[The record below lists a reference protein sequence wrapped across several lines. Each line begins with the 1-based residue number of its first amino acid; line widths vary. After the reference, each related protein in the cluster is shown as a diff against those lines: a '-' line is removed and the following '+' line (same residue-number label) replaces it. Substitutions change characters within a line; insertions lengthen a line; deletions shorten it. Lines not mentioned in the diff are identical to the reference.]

1 MRVKNGSGLPLPLLL
16 EETMEKKKVKKRQHM
31 KAPKAAD
38 ASRKL
43 PRHMKTGYH
52 KVDEQTVPADERYES
67 ESDFAAQKS
76 EQYTYEVAS
85 VTYSGTKKAVK
96 KIKEKVEGKI
106 RDKVEDLENRREQKE
121 AERLEQNQ
129 PRMESRKPDQQQTTE
144 THQPSSNPSVQSEP
158 HYDTSGHEIMPKE
171 KADVLKRHNQPEL
184 KQSDDL
190 SFRSSR
196 PAPQEISPQQKAE
209 MLQKRQL
216 AEQRSEPTSP
226 SAANVPKEITSQ
238 QKAEFLQ
245 QRQENHQATAQHG
258 DGSPDAH
265 GTAPKEISAQQ
276 KAEILQKQRT
286 EPKETAQE
294 HLPDSSTP
302 TESSPAEKPQYEYNT
317 QKGGDHHALQQTE
330 QQSHS
335 VENNQQLFRSDQ
347 RPAQKTN
354 AAGQKSVSSVKQGT
368 KGTVKTTEKT
378 VKTTEKS
385 VKTAERSVKTAEKSV
400 KTAEKVGEKAAKVA
414 KEVAVKAAKAA
425 QKAAE
430 MTAKAIQAAAKAI
443 IVAVKALVAA
453 IAAGGWVAVVIIL
466 VIALVAAIICICFG
480 LFWSNDA
487 SPDGPTMTE
496 IITRIDQSYKDAI
509 DKRIKKFEKEIDHDE
524 FEVVYRGDNNDGDSA
539 TVNNWIDV
547 LAVYS
552 VLSTTGDDPIIILVP
567 DDECEQRLR
576 DVFSVMNTVGFTYEL
591 HEVVPENAPT
601 PTPDEEGNTP
611 EPETVTQLIVNV
623 HQRSMTYR
631 EAAEY
636 YHFDESQMQLL
647 EEMMSPAYTKYYA
660 ALIGVDLLGGADYTE
675 IISLLPSNSKGA
687 DVVRAA
693 LTKLGCPYVWG
704 AKGSTKFDCSGL
716 AYWAIHEVDPE
727 LGDHMYTNA
736 AGQAKYCHDRGLLVA
751 WSELEPG
758 DLVFWVNKK
767 CEGCHRWKEIHHV
780 GIYVGGGKVV
790 EASSSKGCVVVRDLW
805 QTKNYPIIIFGRP
818 YQ

>member
-1 MRVKNGSGLPLPLLL
+1 
-16 EETMEKKKVKKRQHM
+16 MEKKKVKERQHM

-43 PRHMKTGYH
+43 PRHMKTGYR
-52 KVDEQTVPADERYES
+52 KVDEQTVPADERYQS
-67 ESDFAAQKS
+67 ESDYATQKS
-76 EQYTYEVAS
+76 EQYIVEAAS
-85 VTYSGTKKAVK
+85 VAYSGTKKAVK
-96 KIKEKVEGKI
+96 KVKEKVEDKI
-106 RDKVEDLENRREQKE
+106 SDKVEDLENKREQKE
-121 AERLEQNQ
+121 TERLEQNQ
-129 PRMESRKPDQQQTTE
+129 PRTEPHGREQSRTEPQRHDQLQMAE
-144 THQPSSNPSVQSEP
+144 LHQPTNNPSVQSEP
-158 HYDTSGHEIMPKE
+158 RYNTAGHEILPKE
-171 KADVLKRHNQPEL
+171 KSDVLQRHNQPEP
-184 KQSDDL
+184 KQPDEL
-190 SFRSSR
+190 SFRSSQ
-196 PAPQEISPQQKAE
+196 PAPQEI
-209 MLQKRQL
+209 
-216 AEQRSEPTSP
+216 
-226 SAANVPKEITSQ
+226 
-238 QKAEFLQ
+238 
-245 QRQENHQATAQHG
+245 
-258 DGSPDAH
+258 
-265 GTAPKEISAQQ
+265 APQQ

-286 EPKETAQE
+286 EPKETVQE
-294 HLPDSSTP
+294 HQPDSSTP
-302 TESSPAEKPQYEYNT
+302 TESIPAEKPQYDYTT
-317 QKGGDHHALQQTE
+317 QKGGDHHALQQAE

-335 VENNQQLFRSDQ
+335 VENNQRLFRSDQ
-347 RPAQKTN
+347 RPVQKTN
-354 AAGQKSVSSVKQGT
+354 AAGQRSVSSVKQGA

-378 VKTTEKS
+378 VKTAEKS

-400 KTAEKVGEKAAKVA
+400 KTAEKVGEKAAKAAEKAAKVA

-425 QKAAE
+425 ERAAE
-430 MTAKAIQAAAKAI
+430 MTAKAIQAAVKAI
-443 IVAVKALVAA
+443 IAAIKALIAA

-466 VIALVAAIICICFG
+466 VIALVAAIICVCFG
-480 LFWSNDA
+480 LFWSNDT
-487 SPDGPTMTE
+487 STEGPTMTE

-552 VLSTTGDDPIIILVP
+552 VLSTTGENPIIILVP
-567 DDECEQRLR
+567 DAECEQRLR

-601 PTPDEEGNTP
+601 PTPDENGNTP

-623 HQRSMTYR
+623 NQRSMTYR

-636 YHFDESQMQLL
+636 YRFDESQMQLL

-675 IISLLPSNSKGA
+675 IISHLPSNSKGA

-780 GIYVGGGKVV
+780 GIYVGDGKVV

-805 QTKNYPIIIFGRP
+805 QTKNYPIIMFGRP

>member
-1 MRVKNGSGLPLPLLL
+1 
-16 EETMEKKKVKKRQHM
+16 MEKKKVKERQHM
-31 KAPKAAD
+31 KAQKAAD

-43 PRHMKTGYH
+43 PRHMKTGYR

-67 ESDFAAQKS
+67 ESDYAAQKS

-85 VTYSGTKKAVK
+85 VAYSGTKKAVK
-96 KIKEKVEGKI
+96 KVKEKVEDKI

-121 AERLEQNQ
+121 AERLEHNQ
-129 PRMESRKPDQQQTTE
+129 PRTE
-144 THQPSSNPSVQSEP
+144 TRTPEQQITEAPQPSSNPSVQSEP
-158 HYDTSGHEIMPKE
+158 RFDTSGHEILPKE
-171 KADVLKRHNQPEL
+171 KADVLQQRFDQPEP
-184 KQSDDL
+184 KQADEL

-196 PAPQEISPQQKAE
+196 PAPQELTP
-209 MLQKRQL
+209 
-216 AEQRSEPTSP
+216 
-226 SAANVPKEITSQ
+226 
-238 QKAEFLQ
+238 
-245 QRQENHQATAQHG
+245 
-258 DGSPDAH
+258 
-265 GTAPKEISAQQ
+265 QQ

-286 EPKETAQE
+286 EPKETAYE
-294 HLPDSSTP
+294 HQADDSAL
-302 TESSPAEKPQYEYNT
+302 TESSPAAKPQYEYTT
-317 QKGGDHHALQQTE
+317 QKGGDHHALQKTE

-335 VENNQQLFRSDQ
+335 VQNNQRLFRSDQ
-347 RPAQKTN
+347 RPVQKTN
-354 AAGQKSVSSVKQGT
+354 AAGQRSVSSVKQGA

-378 VKTTEKS
+378 VKTTEKT

-400 KTAEKVGEKAAKVA
+400 KTAEKVGEKTAKAAEKAAKVA

-430 MTAKAIQAAAKAI
+430 MTAKAIQAAVKAI
-443 IVAVKALVAA
+443 IAAIKALVAA

-466 VIALVAAIICICFG
+466 VIALVAAIICVCFG
-480 LFWSNDA
+480 LFWSNDT
-487 SPDGPTMTE
+487 SPEGPTMTE

-509 DKRIKKFEKEIDHDE
+509 DKRINEFEKEIDHDE

-552 VLSTTGDDPIIILVP
+552 VLSTTGENPIIILVP
-567 DDECEQRLR
+567 DAECEQRLR

-601 PTPDEEGNTP
+601 PTPDEDGNTP

-675 IISLLPSNSKGA
+675 IISHLPSNSKGA

-736 AGQAKYCHDRGLLVA
+736 AGQAKYCYDRGLLVA

-780 GIYVGGGKVV
+780 GIYVGDGKVV

-805 QTKNYPIIIFGRP
+805 QTKNYPIIMFGRP

>member
-1 MRVKNGSGLPLPLLL
+1 
-16 EETMEKKKVKKRQHM
+16 MEKKKVKERQHM

-43 PRHMKTGYH
+43 PRHMKTGYR
-52 KVDEQTVPADERYES
+52 KVDEQTIPADERYQS
-67 ESDFAAQKS
+67 ESDYATQKS
-76 EQYTYEVAS
+76 EQYTVEAAS
-85 VTYSGTKKAVK
+85 VAYSGTKKAVK
-96 KIKEKVEGKI
+96 KVKEKVEDKI
-106 RDKVEDLENRREQKE
+106 RDRVEDLENRHEQKD
-121 AERLEQNQ
+121 AKRLEQNQ
-129 PRMESRKPDQQQTTE
+129 PHTESRTKEDPQKAE

-158 HYDTSGHEIMPKE
+158 RFDTSDHEIMPKE
-171 KADVLKRHNQPEL
+171 KSDVLQHHNQPEP
-184 KQSDDL
+184 KQSDEL
-190 SFRSSR
+190 SFRSSQA
-196 PAPQEISPQQKAE
+196 APQE
-209 MLQKRQL
+209 L
-216 AEQRSEPTSP
+216 
-226 SAANVPKEITSQ
+226 TSQ
-238 QKAEFLQ
+238 K
-245 QRQENHQATAQHG
+245 
-258 DGSPDAH
+258 
-265 GTAPKEISAQQ
+265 

-286 EPKETAQE
+286 ESKETAHERQ
-294 HLPDSSTP
+294 PDGSAP
-302 TESSPAEKPQYEYNT
+302 TNYDTAKKPQYEYTT

-335 VENNQQLFRSDQ
+335 VQNNQRLFRSDQ
-347 RPAQKTN
+347 RPVQKTN
-354 AAGQKSVSSVKQGT
+354 ATGQRSVSSVKQGA

-378 VKTTEKS
+378 VKTTEKT

-400 KTAEKVGEKAAKVA
+400 KTAEKVGEKAAKAAEKAAKVA

-430 MTAKAIQAAAKAI
+430 MTAKAIQAAVKAI
-443 IVAVKALVAA
+443 IAAIKALVAA

-466 VIALVAAIICICFG
+466 VIALVAAIICVCFG

-487 SPDGPTMTE
+487 SSEGPTMTE
-496 IITRIDQSYKDAI
+496 IITKIDKSYKDAI

-552 VLSTTGDDPIIILVP
+552 VLSTTGENPIIILVP

-591 HEVVPENAPT
+591 HEVVPENVPT
-601 PTPDEEGNTP
+601 PTPDEDGNMP

-636 YHFDESQMQLL
+636 YRFDESQMQLL

-675 IISLLPSNSKGA
+675 IISHLPSNSKGA

-780 GIYVGGGKVV
+780 GIYVGDGKVV

-805 QTKNYPIIIFGRP
+805 QTKNYPIIMFGRP

>member
-1 MRVKNGSGLPLPLLL
+1 
-16 EETMEKKKVKKRQHM
+16 MEKKKVKERQHL
-31 KAPKAAD
+31 KAPNAAD
-38 ASRKL
+38 ATR
-43 PRHMKTGYH
+43 
-52 KVDEQTVPADERYES
+52 KVDEQTIPADEHYES
-67 ESDFAAQKS
+67 ESDYATQKS

-85 VTYSGTKKAVK
+85 VASSGTKKAVK
-96 KIKEKVEGKI
+96 KVKEKVEDKI

-121 AERLEQNQ
+121 ADWLEQNQ
-129 PRMESRKPDQQQTTE
+129 PRTESRKSDQPQTTE
-144 THQPSSNPSVQSEP
+144 THQPPNNPSVQSEP
-158 HYDTSGHEIMPKE
+158 RYDTSGHEITPKE
-171 KADVLKRHNQPEL
+171 KANVLQRHNQPEP
-184 KQSDDL
+184 KQSDEP
-190 SFRSSR
+190 SIRSSR
-196 PAPQEISPQQKAE
+196 PAPQEITQQQK
-209 MLQKRQL
+209 
-216 AEQRSEPTSP
+216 S
-226 SAANVPKEITSQ
+226 
-238 QKAEFLQ
+238 
-245 QRQENHQATAQHG
+245 
-258 DGSPDAH
+258 
-265 GTAPKEISAQQ
+265 
-276 KAEILQKQRT
+276 EILQKQRT
-286 EPKETAQE
+286 EPKETAYERQQ
-294 HLPDSSTP
+294 DSSTP
-302 TESSPAEKPQYEYNT
+302 TESSPAEKPQYEYTT
-317 QKGGDHHALQQTE
+317 QKGGDNHALQQTE

-335 VENNQQLFRSDQ
+335 VQNNQRLFRSDQ
-347 RPAQKTN
+347 RPVQKTN
-354 AAGQKSVSSVKQGT
+354 TAGQKSVSSVKQGA

-400 KTAEKVGEKAAKVA
+400 KTAEKVGEKAAKAAEKAAKVA

-430 MTAKAIQAAAKAI
+430 MTAKAIQAAVKAI
-443 IVAVKALVAA
+443 IAAIKALVAA

-466 VIALVAAIICICFG
+466 VIALVAAIICVCFG
-480 LFWSNDA
+480 LFWSNDT
-487 SPDGPTMTE
+487 SPEGPTMTE
-496 IITRIDQSYKDAI
+496 IITRINQSYKDAI

-524 FEVVYRGDNNDGDSA
+524 FEVVYKGDNNDGDSA

-552 VLSTTGDDPIIILVP
+552 VLSTTGDNPIIILVP
-567 DDECEQRLR
+567 NDECEQRLR

-601 PTPDEEGNTP
+601 PTPEEGGNTS

-636 YHFDESQMQLL
+636 YRFDESQMQLL
-647 EEMMSPAYTKYYA
+647 DEMMSPAYTKYYA
-660 ALIGVDLLGGADYTE
+660 ALIGVDLFGGADYTE
-675 IISLLPSNSKGA
+675 IISHLPSNSKGA

-716 AYWAIHEVDPE
+716 AYWSIHEVDPE

-736 AGQAKYCHDRGLLVA
+736 AGQAKYCYDRGLLVA

-780 GIYVGGGKVV
+780 GIYVGEGKVV

-805 QTKNYPIIIFGRP
+805 QTKNYPIIMFGRP

>member
-1 MRVKNGSGLPLPLLL
+1 
-16 EETMEKKKVKKRQHM
+16 MEKKKVKERQHM

-43 PRHMKTGYH
+43 PRQMKTGYR
-52 KVDEQTVPADERYES
+52 KVDEQTIPADERYQS
-67 ESDFAAQKS
+67 ESDYAAQKS

-85 VTYSGTKKAVK
+85 VAYSGTKKAVK
-96 KIKEKVEGKI
+96 KVKEKVEDKI
-106 RDKVEDLENRREQKE
+106 RDKVEDLENRREQME
-121 AERLEQNQ
+121 AKRLEQNQ
-129 PRMESRKPDQQQTTE
+129 PRTESHGWEQSRTEPQRHDQLQMAE
-144 THQPSSNPSVQSEP
+144 LHQPTNNPSVQSEP
-158 HYDTSGHEIMPKE
+158 HYDTSGHEITPKE
-171 KADVLKRHNQPEL
+171 KADVLQHHNQPEP
-184 KQSDDL
+184 KQSDEL
-190 SFRSSR
+190 SIRSSR
-196 PAPQEISPQQKAE
+196 PAPQQ
-209 MLQKRQL
+209 
-216 AEQRSEPTSP
+216 
-226 SAANVPKEITSQ
+226 
-238 QKAEFLQ
+238 
-245 QRQENHQATAQHG
+245 
-258 DGSPDAH
+258 
-265 GTAPKEISAQQ
+265 ISAQQ
-276 KAEILQKQRT
+276 KAEILQKHRT
-286 EPKETAQE
+286 EPKDTAYERQ
-294 HLPDSSTP
+294 PDSSAP
-302 TESSPAEKPQYEYNT
+302 TNYDTATKPQYEYTT

-335 VENNQQLFRSDQ
+335 VQNNQRLFRSDQ
-347 RPAQKTN
+347 RPVQKTN
-354 AAGQKSVSSVKQGT
+354 AAGQKSVSSVKQGA

-400 KTAEKVGEKAAKVA
+400 KTAEKVGEKAAKAAEKAAKVA

-425 QKAAE
+425 EKAAE
-430 MTAKAIQAAAKAI
+430 MTAKAIQAAVKAI
-443 IVAVKALVAA
+443 IAAIKALVAA

-466 VIALVAAIICICFG
+466 VIALVAAIICVCFG
-480 LFWSNDA
+480 LFWSNEA
-487 SPDGPTMTE
+487 STEGPTMTE

-552 VLSTTGDDPIIILVP
+552 VLSTTGENPIIILVP

-576 DVFSVMNTVGFTYEL
+576 DVFSVMNMVGFTYEL

-601 PTPDEEGNTP
+601 PTPDEDGNTP

-675 IISLLPSNSKGA
+675 IISHLPSNSKGA

-736 AGQAKYCHDRGLLVA
+736 AGQAKYCYDRGLLVA

-780 GIYVGGGKVV
+780 GIYVGDGKVV

-805 QTKNYPIIIFGRP
+805 QTKNYPIIMFGRP

>member
-1 MRVKNGSGLPLPLLL
+1 
-16 EETMEKKKVKKRQHM
+16 MEKKKVKEHRRM

-38 ASRKL
+38 GSRKL
-43 PRHMKTGYH
+43 PRQMKTGYR
-52 KVDEQTVPADERYES
+52 KANEQTIPADERYES
-67 ESDFAAQKS
+67 ESDYATQKS
-76 EQYTYEVAS
+76 EQYTVEAAS
-85 VTYSGTKKAVK
+85 VAYSGTKKAVK
-96 KIKEKVEGKI
+96 MVKEKVEDKI
-106 RDKVEDLENRREQKE
+106 RDKVEDLEKRREQKE
-121 AERLEQNQ
+121 TDRSEQYQLKAEPKTADQ
-129 PRMESRKPDQQQTTE
+129 PRPESHTLDQPQQPDTLQRRSD
-144 THQPSSNPSVQSEP
+144 QPSARSETRI
-158 HYDTSGHEIMPKE
+158 DTAKHGVAPK
-171 KADVLKRHNQPEL
+171 
-184 KQSDDL
+184 
-190 SFRSSR
+190 
-196 PAPQEISPQQKAE
+196 QKAE
-209 MLQKRQL
+209 MLQERFGQQKVEPKTTDQPQQTSVQPNARFNHVMPKQKEEETRQSSGH
-216 AEQRSEPTSP
+216 SEPKQKEEP
-226 SAANVPKEITSQ
+226 SVRSS
-238 QKAEFLQ
+238 
-245 QRQENHQATAQHG
+245 
-258 DGSPDAH
+258 GSMQS
-265 GTAPKEISAQQ
+265 EISTQQ
-276 KAEILQKQRT
+276 KAEILQKQRHDPNESVQERHSET
-286 EPKETAQE
+286 TAPKEMRPETKPAYDNTA
-294 HLPDSSTP
+294 
-302 TESSPAEKPQYEYNT
+302 Y
-317 QKGGDHHALQQTE
+317 KGGDHHALQQTE
-330 QQSHS
+330 QQSHF
-335 VENNQQLFRSDQ
+335 VQNNQRLFRSDQ
-347 RPAQKTN
+347 RPVQKTN
-354 AAGQKSVSSVKQGT
+354 ATGQRSVSSVKQGA

-378 VKTTEKS
+378 VKTTEKT

-400 KTAEKVGEKAAKVA
+400 KTAEKVGEKAAKAAEKAAKVA
-414 KEVAVKAAKAA
+414 KEVAAKAAKAA

-430 MTAKAIQAAAKAI
+430 MTAKAIQAAVKAI
-443 IVAVKALVAA
+443 ITAIKTLVAA

-466 VIALVAAIICICFG
+466 VIALVAAIICVCFG

-487 SPDGPTMTE
+487 SPEGPTMTE
-496 IITRIDQSYKDAI
+496 IVTRIDHGYKDAI
-509 DKRIKKFEKEIDHDE
+509 EQRIKRFEKEIDHDE

-552 VLSTTGDDPIIILVP
+552 VLSTTGENPIIILVP

-576 DVFSVMNTVGFTYEL
+576 DVFYVMNTVGFTYEL
-591 HEVVPENAPT
+591 HEVVPEDAPE
-601 PTPDEEGNTP
+601 PTPDPDGNTP

-636 YHFDESQMQLL
+636 YRFDESQMQLL

-660 ALIGVDLLGGADYTE
+660 AIIGVDLLGGADYTE
-675 IISLLPSNSKGA
+675 IISHLPSNSKGA

-780 GIYVGGGKVV
+780 GIYVGDGKVV

-805 QTKNYPIIIFGRP
+805 QSKNYPIIMFGRP

>member
-1 MRVKNGSGLPLPLLL
+1 
-16 EETMEKKKVKKRQHM
+16 MEKKKVKERQHM
-31 KAPKAAD
+31 KVPKAAD

-43 PRHMKTGYH
+43 PRHMKTGYR

-67 ESDFAAQKS
+67 ESDYATQKS
-76 EQYTYEVAS
+76 EQYTVEAAS
-85 VTYSGTKKAVK
+85 VAYSGTKKAVK
-96 KIKEKVEGKI
+96 KVKEKVEDKI
-106 RDKVEDLENRREQKE
+106 RDKVEDLENRREQME
-121 AERLEQNQ
+121 AKRLEQNQ
-129 PRMESRKPDQQQTTE
+129 PHTEFRTTEDPQKAE
-144 THQPSSNPSVQSEP
+144 THQSSNDPSVQTEP
-158 HYDTSGHEIMPKE
+158 RFDASGHEIAPKE
-171 KADVLKRHNQPEL
+171 KADVLKRHNQPEP
-184 KQSDDL
+184 KQLDEL
-190 SFRSSR
+190 SFRSFR
-196 PAPQEISPQQKAE
+196 PAPQEITPQQKAE
-209 MLQKRQL
+209 
-216 AEQRSEPTSP
+216 
-226 SAANVPKEITSQ
+226 V
-238 QKAEFLQ
+238 
-245 QRQENHQATAQHG
+245 
-258 DGSPDAH
+258 
-265 GTAPKEISAQQ
+265 
-276 KAEILQKQRT
+276 LQKQRT
-286 EPKETAQE
+286 EPKETTQE
-294 HLPDSSTP
+294 YQPDSFTP
-302 TESSPAEKPQYEYNT
+302 TESSPAVKPQYEYTT

-335 VENNQQLFRSDQ
+335 VENNQRLFRSDQ
-347 RPAQKTN
+347 RPVQKTN
-354 AAGQKSVSSVKQGT
+354 AAGQKSVSSVKQGA

-378 VKTTEKS
+378 VKTTEKT
-385 VKTAERSVKTAEKSV
+385 VKTADRSVKTAEKSV
-400 KTAEKVGEKAAKVA
+400 KTAEKVGEKAAKAAEKAAKVA

-425 QKAAE
+425 QKTAE
-430 MTAKAIQAAAKAI
+430 MTAKAIIAAI
-443 IVAVKALVAA
+443 KALVAA

-466 VIALVAAIICICFG
+466 VIALVAAIICVCFG
-480 LFWSNDA
+480 LFWSNDT
-487 SPDGPTMTE
+487 SPEGPTMTE
-496 IITRIDQSYKDAI
+496 IITRIDNSYKDAI

-524 FEVVYRGDNNDGDSA
+524 FEVIYRGDNNDGDSA

-552 VLSTTGDDPIIILVP
+552 VLSTTGENPIIILVP
-567 DDECEQRLR
+567 DAECEQRLR

-601 PTPDEEGNTP
+601 PTPDEDGNTP

-636 YHFDESQMQLL
+636 YRFDESQMQLL

-675 IISLLPSNSKGA
+675 IISHLPSNSKGA

-727 LGDHMYTNA
+727 LGNQMYTNA

-780 GIYVGGGKVV
+780 GIYVGDGKVV

-805 QTKNYPIIIFGRP
+805 QTKNYPIIMFGRP

>member
-1 MRVKNGSGLPLPLLL
+1 
-16 EETMEKKKVKKRQHM
+16 MEKKKVKERQHM

-43 PRHMKTGYH
+43 PQHMKTGYR

-67 ESDFAAQKS
+67 ESDYATQKS
-76 EQYTYEVAS
+76 EQYTYETAVIA
-85 VTYSGTKKAVK
+85 YSGAKKAVK
-96 KIKEKVEGKI
+96 KIKEKIEDKI

-129 PRMESRKPDQQQTTE
+129 PRTESRKPDLPQMAE

-171 KADVLKRHNQPEL
+171 KADVLQQRFTQLEP
-184 KQSDDL
+184 KQSDEP

-196 PAPQEISPQQKAE
+196 PAPQEITP
-209 MLQKRQL
+209 
-216 AEQRSEPTSP
+216 
-226 SAANVPKEITSQ
+226 
-238 QKAEFLQ
+238 
-245 QRQENHQATAQHG
+245 
-258 DGSPDAH
+258 
-265 GTAPKEISAQQ
+265 QQ
-276 KAEILQKQRT
+276 KAEILQNQRT
-286 EPKETAQE
+286 EPKEKAYEHQPDGSASTNHDTAI
-294 HLPDSSTP
+294 
-302 TESSPAEKPQYEYNT
+302 KPQYEYTT

-335 VENNQQLFRSDQ
+335 VENNQRLFRSDQ
-347 RPAQKTN
+347 RPVQKTN
-354 AAGQKSVSSVKQGT
+354 AAGQKSVSSVKQGA

-400 KTAEKVGEKAAKVA
+400 KTAEKVGEKAAKAAEKAAKVA

-430 MTAKAIQAAAKAI
+430 MTAKAIQAAVKAI
-443 IVAVKALVAA
+443 IAAIKALVAA

-466 VIALVAAIICICFG
+466 VIALVAAIICVCFG
-480 LFWSNDA
+480 LFWSNDT
-487 SPDGPTMTE
+487 STEGPTMTE
-496 IITRIDQSYKDAI
+496 IITRIGQSYKDAI

-552 VLSTTGDDPIIILVP
+552 VLSTTGENPIIILVP

-591 HEVVPENAPT
+591 HEVVPENVPT
-601 PTPDEEGNTP
+601 PTPDEDGNTP

-636 YHFDESQMQLL
+636 YRFDESQMQLL

-675 IISLLPSNSKGA
+675 IISHLPSNSKGA

-780 GIYVGGGKVV
+780 GIYVGDGKVV

-805 QTKNYPIIIFGRP
+805 QTKNYPIIMFGRP

>member
-1 MRVKNGSGLPLPLLL
+1 
-16 EETMEKKKVKKRQHM
+16 MEKKKVKERQHM
-31 KAPKAAD
+31 KVPKAAD
-38 ASRKL
+38 AFRKL
-43 PRHMKTGYH
+43 PRHMKTGYR
-52 KVDEQTVPADERYES
+52 KVDEQTTPTDERYQS
-67 ESDFAAQKS
+67 ESDYATQKS
-76 EQYTYEVAS
+76 EQYTIEAAS
-85 VTYSGTKKAVK
+85 VAYSGTKKAVK
-96 KIKEKVEGKI
+96 KVREKVEDKI
-106 RDKVEDLENRREQKE
+106 RDKVEDLENKHGQKE

-129 PRMESRKPDQQQTTE
+129 PRTESRAQEQTRTESYRHDQPQMAE
-144 THQPSSNPSVQSEP
+144 TNQPSSSPSVQSEP
-158 HYDTSGHEIMPKE
+158 RYDTSGHEILPKE
-171 KADVLKRHNQPEL
+171 KSDVFQQRFNQPKP
-184 KQSDDL
+184 KQSDEL
-190 SFRSSR
+190 SFRSHR
-196 PAPQEISPQQKAE
+196 PAPPELTP
-209 MLQKRQL
+209 
-216 AEQRSEPTSP
+216 
-226 SAANVPKEITSQ
+226 
-238 QKAEFLQ
+238 
-245 QRQENHQATAQHG
+245 
-258 DGSPDAH
+258 
-265 GTAPKEISAQQ
+265 QQ
-276 KAEILQKQRT
+276 KAEILQKQRS
-286 EPKETAQE
+286 EAKEAVQE
-294 HLPDSSTP
+294 YQSDSSAP
-302 TESSPAEKPQYEYNT
+302 TESSPAAKPQYEYTT
-317 QKGGDHHALQQTE
+317 QKGGDHHAFQQAE

-335 VENNQQLFRSDQ
+335 VENNQRLFRSDQ
-347 RPAQKTN
+347 RPVQKTN
-354 AAGQKSVSSVKQGT
+354 AAGQRSVSSVKQGA

-378 VKTTEKS
+378 VKTTEKT
-385 VKTAERSVKTAEKSV
+385 VKTADRSVKTAEKSV
-400 KTAEKVGEKAAKVA
+400 KTAEKVGEKAAKTAEKAAKVA

-430 MTAKAIQAAAKAI
+430 MTAKAIQAAVKAI
-443 IVAVKALVAA
+443 IAAIKALVAA

-466 VIALVAAIICICFG
+466 VIALVAAIICVCFG
-480 LFWSNDA
+480 LFWSNDT
-487 SPDGPTMTE
+487 STEGPTMTE

-552 VLSTTGDDPIIILVP
+552 VLSTTGENPIIILVP
-567 DDECEQRLR
+567 DAECEQRLR

-601 PTPDEEGNTP
+601 PTPDENGNTP

-675 IISLLPSNSKGA
+675 IISHLPSNSKGA
-687 DVVRAA
+687 DAVRAA

-727 LGDHMYTNA
+727 LGDQMYTNA

-751 WSELEPG
+751 RSELEPG

-780 GIYVGGGKVV
+780 GIYVGDGKVI
-790 EASSSKGCVVVRDLW
+790 EASSSKSCVVVRDLW
-805 QTKNYPIIIFGRP
+805 QTKNYPIIMFGRP

>member
-1 MRVKNGSGLPLPLLL
+1 
-16 EETMEKKKVKKRQHM
+16 MEKKNVKERQHM

-43 PRHMKTGYH
+43 PRHMKTGYR
-52 KVDEQTVPADERYES
+52 KVEEQTAPADERYES
-67 ESDFAAQKS
+67 ESDYATQKS

-85 VTYSGTKKAVK
+85 VAYSGTKKAVK
-96 KIKEKVEGKI
+96 KVKEKVEDKI
-106 RDKVEDLENRREQKE
+106 RDKVEDLENKHEQKE
-121 AERLEQNQ
+121 AERLVQNQ
-129 PRMESRKPDQQQTTE
+129 PRTESRTPDQPQGTE
-144 THQPSSNPSVQSEP
+144 AHQPANNPSVQTEP
-158 HYDTSGHEIMPKE
+158 RYDTSGHEIMPKE
-171 KADVLKRHNQPEL
+171 KVDVLQQRFTQLEP
-184 KQSDDL
+184 KQSDEL

-196 PAPQEISPQQKAE
+196 PAPHEITPQQK
-209 MLQKRQL
+209 
-216 AEQRSEPTSP
+216 
-226 SAANVPKEITSQ
+226 V
-238 QKAEFLQ
+238 
-245 QRQENHQATAQHG
+245 
-258 DGSPDAH
+258 
-265 GTAPKEISAQQ
+265 
-276 KAEILQKQRT
+276 EILQKQRT
-286 EPKETAQE
+286 EPKETVQE
-294 HLPDSSTP
+294 HQPDSSTP
-302 TESSPAEKPQYEYNT
+302 TESIPAIKPQYEYT
-317 QKGGDHHALQQTE
+317 MQKGGDHHALQQTE

-335 VENNQQLFRSDQ
+335 VQNNQRLFRSDQ
-347 RPAQKTN
+347 RPVQKTN
-354 AAGQKSVSSVKQGT
+354 AAGQKSVSSVKQGA

-378 VKTTEKS
+378 VKTTEKT

-400 KTAEKVGEKAAKVA
+400 KTAEKVGEKAAKAAEKAAKVA
-414 KEVAVKAAKAA
+414 KEAAVKAAKAA
-425 QKAAE
+425 EKAAE
-430 MTAKAIQAAAKAI
+430 MTAKAIQAAVKAI
-443 IVAVKALVAA
+443 IAVIKALVAA

-466 VIALVAAIICICFG
+466 VIALVAAIICVCFG
-480 LFWSNDA
+480 LFWSNDT
-487 SPDGPTMTE
+487 SPEGPTMTE
-496 IITRIDQSYKDAI
+496 IITRIDNSYKDAI

-524 FEVVYRGDNNDGDSA
+524 FEVIYRGDNNDGDSA

-552 VLSTTGDDPIIILVP
+552 VLSTTGDNPIIILVP

-576 DVFSVMNTVGFTYEL
+576 NVFSVMNTVGFTYEL
-591 HEVVPENAPT
+591 HEVIPENAPT
-601 PTPDEEGNTP
+601 PTPDEDGNTP

-636 YHFDESQMQLL
+636 YRFDESQMQFL

-660 ALIGVDLLGGADYTE
+660 AIIGVDLLGGADYTE
-675 IISLLPSNSKGA
+675 IISHLPSNSKGA

-758 DLVFWVNKK
+758 DLIFWVNKK

-780 GIYVGGGKVV
+780 GIYVGDGKVV

-805 QTKNYPIIIFGRP
+805 QSKNYPIIMFGRP

>member
-1 MRVKNGSGLPLPLLL
+1 
-16 EETMEKKKVKKRQHM
+16 MEKKKVKERQHM
-31 KAPKAAD
+31 KVPKAAD

-43 PRHMKTGYH
+43 PRHMKTGYR
-52 KVDEQTVPADERYES
+52 KVDEQTIPADERYES
-67 ESDFAAQKS
+67 ESDYATQKS
-76 EQYTYEVAS
+76 EQYTVEAAS
-85 VTYSGTKKAVK
+85 VAYSGTKKAVK
-96 KIKEKVEGKI
+96 KVKEKVEDKI
-106 RDKVEDLENRREQKE
+106 RDKVEDLENKREQKE
-121 AERLEQNQ
+121 TERLEQNQ
-129 PRMESRKPDQQQTTE
+129 PRTESHGREQSRTEPQRHDQLQMAE
-144 THQPSSNPSVQSEP
+144 LHQPTNNPSVQSEP
-158 HYDTSGHEIMPKE
+158 HYDTSGHEILPKE
-171 KADVLKRHNQPEL
+171 KSDVFQQRFNQPKP
-184 KQSDDL
+184 KQSDEL
-190 SFRSSR
+190 SFRSHR
-196 PAPQEISPQQKAE
+196 PAPQELTP
-209 MLQKRQL
+209 
-216 AEQRSEPTSP
+216 
-226 SAANVPKEITSQ
+226 
-238 QKAEFLQ
+238 
-245 QRQENHQATAQHG
+245 
-258 DGSPDAH
+258 
-265 GTAPKEISAQQ
+265 QQ
-276 KAEILQKQRT
+276 KAEILQKQRS
-286 EPKETAQE
+286 EAKEAVQE
-294 HLPDSSTP
+294 YQSDSSAP
-302 TESSPAEKPQYEYNT
+302 TESSPAAKPQYEYTT

-335 VENNQQLFRSDQ
+335 VQNNQRLFRSDQ
-347 RPAQKTN
+347 RPVQKTN
-354 AAGQKSVSSVKQGT
+354 AAGQRSVSSVKQGA

-400 KTAEKVGEKAAKVA
+400 KTAEKVGEKAAKAAEKAAKVA

-430 MTAKAIQAAAKAI
+430 MTAKAIQAAVKAI
-443 IVAVKALVAA
+443 IAAIKALVAA

-466 VIALVAAIICICFG
+466 VIALVAAIICVCFG
-480 LFWSNDA
+480 LFWSNDT
-487 SPDGPTMTE
+487 SPEGPTMTE
-496 IITRIDQSYKDAI
+496 IITKIDKSYKDAI

-547 LAVYS
+547 LAVFS
-552 VLSTTGDDPIIILVP
+552 VLSTTGENPIIILVP

-576 DVFSVMNTVGFTYEL
+576 EVFSVMNTVGFTYEL

-601 PTPDEEGNTP
+601 PTPDEDGNTP

-636 YHFDESQMQLL
+636 YRFDESQMQLL

-660 ALIGVDLLGGADYTE
+660 AIIGVDLLGGADYTE
-675 IISLLPSNSKGA
+675 IISHLPSNSKGA

-780 GIYVGGGKVV
+780 GIYVGDGKVV

-805 QTKNYPIIIFGRP
+805 QSKNYPIIMFGRP

>member
-1 MRVKNGSGLPLPLLL
+1 
-16 EETMEKKKVKKRQHM
+16 MEKKKVKERQHM

-43 PRHMKTGYH
+43 PRHMKTGYR
-52 KVDEQTVPADERYES
+52 KVDEQTIPADERYQS
-67 ESDFAAQKS
+67 ESDYATQKS
-76 EQYTYEVAS
+76 EQYTVEAAS
-85 VTYSGTKKAVK
+85 VAYSGTKKAVK
-96 KIKEKVEGKI
+96 KVKEKVDDKI
-106 RDKVEDLENRREQKE
+106 RDKVEDLENWREQKE
-121 AERLEQNQ
+121 AKRSEQNQ
-129 PRMESRKPDQQQTTE
+129 PHTESRTTEDPQKAE
-144 THQPSSNPSVQSEP
+144 THQPPNNPSVQTEP
-158 HYDTSGHEIMPKE
+158 RYNTSGHEILPKE
-171 KADVLKRHNQPEL
+171 KADVLQQRFDQPEP
-184 KQSDDL
+184 KQSEEL
-190 SFRSSR
+190 PFRSSQ
-196 PAPQEISPQQKAE
+196 PAPQEITP
-209 MLQKRQL
+209 
-216 AEQRSEPTSP
+216 
-226 SAANVPKEITSQ
+226 
-238 QKAEFLQ
+238 
-245 QRQENHQATAQHG
+245 
-258 DGSPDAH
+258 
-265 GTAPKEISAQQ
+265 QQ
-276 KAEILQKQRT
+276 KAEILQMQRT
-286 EPKETAQE
+286 EPTEATQE
-294 HLPDSSTP
+294 RQPDG
-302 TESSPAEKPQYEYNT
+302 SSPTSYDTAIKPQYEYT
-317 QKGGDHHALQQTE
+317 MQKGGDHHALQQTE

-335 VENNQQLFRSDQ
+335 VQNNQRLFRSDQ
-347 RPAQKTN
+347 RPVQKTN
-354 AAGQKSVSSVKQGT
+354 AAGQKSVSSVKQGA

-400 KTAEKVGEKAAKVA
+400 KTAEKVGEKAAKAVEIAAKVA

-430 MTAKAIQAAAKAI
+430 MTAKAIQAAVKAI
-443 IVAVKALVAA
+443 IAAIKALVAA

-466 VIALVAAIICICFG
+466 VIALVAAIICVCFG
-480 LFWSNDA
+480 LFWANDA
-487 SPDGPTMTE
+487 SPEGPTMTE
-496 IITRIDQSYKDAI
+496 IVTRIDHGYKDAI
-509 DKRIKKFEKEIDHDE
+509 EQRIKRFEKEIDHDE
-524 FEVVYRGDNNDGDSA
+524 FDVVYRGDNNDGDSA

-552 VLSTTGDDPIIILVP
+552 VLSTTGEDPIIILVP

-576 DVFSVMNTVGFTYEL
+576 NVFSVMNTVGFTYEL

-601 PTPDEEGNTP
+601 PTPDEDGNTP

-675 IISLLPSNSKGA
+675 IISHLPSNSKGA

-736 AGQAKYCHDRGLLVA
+736 AGQAKYCYDRGLLVA

-780 GIYVGGGKVV
+780 GIYVGDGKVI

-805 QTKNYPIIIFGRP
+805 QTKNYPIIMFGRP

>member
-1 MRVKNGSGLPLPLLL
+1 
-16 EETMEKKKVKKRQHM
+16 MEKKKVKERQHM

-43 PRHMKTGYH
+43 PRHMKTGYR

-67 ESDFAAQKS
+67 EPDYATQKS
-76 EQYTYEVAS
+76 EQYTYETAVIA
-85 VTYSGTKKAVK
+85 YSGAKKAVK
-96 KIKEKVEGKI
+96 KVKEKVEDKI

-121 AERLEQNQ
+121 AERLEHNQ
-129 PRMESRKPDQQQTTE
+129 PRTE
-144 THQPSSNPSVQSEP
+144 TRTPEQQITEAPQPSSNPSVQSEP
-158 HYDTSGHEIMPKE
+158 RYDTSGHEITPKE
-171 KADVLKRHNQPEL
+171 KADVLQRHNQPEP
-184 KQSDDL
+184 KQPDEL

-196 PAPQEISPQQKAE
+196 PAPQEITP
-209 MLQKRQL
+209 
-216 AEQRSEPTSP
+216 
-226 SAANVPKEITSQ
+226 
-238 QKAEFLQ
+238 
-245 QRQENHQATAQHG
+245 
-258 DGSPDAH
+258 
-265 GTAPKEISAQQ
+265 QQ

-286 EPKETAQE
+286 EPKETVQE
-294 HLPDSSTP
+294 HQPDSSTP
-302 TESSPAEKPQYEYNT
+302 TESIPAEKPQYDYTT
-317 QKGGDHHALQQTE
+317 QKGGDHHALQQAE

-335 VENNQQLFRSDQ
+335 VQNNQRMFRSDQ
-347 RPAQKTN
+347 RPVQKTN
-354 AAGQKSVSSVKQGT
+354 AADQRPVSSVKQGA

-378 VKTTEKS
+378 VKTTEKT

-400 KTAEKVGEKAAKVA
+400 KTAEKVGEKAAKAAEKAAKVA

-430 MTAKAIQAAAKAI
+430 MTAKAIQAAVKAI
-443 IVAVKALVAA
+443 IAAIKALVAA

-466 VIALVAAIICICFG
+466 VIALVAAIICVCFG
-480 LFWSNDA
+480 LFWSNDT
-487 SPDGPTMTE
+487 SSEGPTMTE
-496 IITRIDQSYKDAI
+496 IITRINQSYKDAI

-552 VLSTTGDDPIIILVP
+552 VLSTTGENPIIILVP
-567 DDECEQRLR
+567 DAECEQRLR

-601 PTPDEEGNTP
+601 PTPDEDGNTP

-675 IISLLPSNSKGA
+675 IISHLPSNSKGA

-780 GIYVGGGKVV
+780 GIYVGDGKVV

-805 QTKNYPIIIFGRP
+805 QTKNYPIIMFGRP

>member
-1 MRVKNGSGLPLPLLL
+1 
-16 EETMEKKKVKKRQHM
+16 MEKKRVKERQHM
-31 KAPKAAD
+31 KAPKATD

-43 PRHMKTGYH
+43 PRHMKTGYR
-52 KVDEQTVPADERYES
+52 KVEEQTAPADERYES
-67 ESDFAAQKS
+67 ESDYAAQKS
-76 EQYTYEVAS
+76 GQYTVEAVSVA
-85 VTYSGTKKAVK
+85 YSGTKKAVK
-96 KIKEKVEGKI
+96 KIKEKVEDKI
-106 RDKVEDLENRREQKE
+106 RDKVEDLENKREQKE
-121 AERLEQNQ
+121 AERLEQDH
-129 PRMESRKPDQQQTTE
+129 PRTEPRTPDQPQGTE
-144 THQPSSNPSVQSEP
+144 AHQPANNHSVQSEP
-158 HYDTSGHEIMPKE
+158 RYDTSGHEIMPKE
-171 KADVLKRHNQPEL
+171 KVDVLQQRFSQLEP
-184 KQSDDL
+184 KQSDEL

-196 PAPQEISPQQKAE
+196 PAPHEITPQQK
-209 MLQKRQL
+209 
-216 AEQRSEPTSP
+216 
-226 SAANVPKEITSQ
+226 V
-238 QKAEFLQ
+238 
-245 QRQENHQATAQHG
+245 
-258 DGSPDAH
+258 
-265 GTAPKEISAQQ
+265 
-276 KAEILQKQRT
+276 EILQKQRT
-286 EPKETAQE
+286 EPKEMAYG

-302 TESSPAEKPQYEYNT
+302 TESSPAIKPQYEYT
-317 QKGGDHHALQQTE
+317 MQKGGDHHALQQTE
-330 QQSHS
+330 QQSHF
-335 VENNQQLFRSDQ
+335 VQNNQRLFRSDQ
-347 RPAQKTN
+347 RPVQKTN
-354 AAGQKSVSSVKQGT
+354 AAGQRSVSSVKQGA

-378 VKTTEKS
+378 VKTTEKT

-400 KTAEKVGEKAAKVA
+400 KTAEKVGEKAAKAAEKAAKVA

-430 MTAKAIQAAAKAI
+430 MTAKVIQAAVKAI
-443 IVAVKALVAA
+443 IAAIKALVAA

-466 VIALVAAIICICFG
+466 VIALVAAIICVCFG
-480 LFWSNDA
+480 LFWSNDT
-487 SPDGPTMTE
+487 STEGPTMTE

-552 VLSTTGDDPIIILVP
+552 VLSTTGDNPIIILVP

-601 PTPDEEGNTP
+601 PTPDEGGNTP

-675 IISLLPSNSKGA
+675 IISHLPSNSKGA

-704 AKGSTKFDCSGL
+704 AKGSSKFDCSGL
-716 AYWAIHEVDPE
+716 AYWAIREVDPE

-780 GIYVGGGKVV
+780 GIYAGDGKVV

-805 QTKNYPIIIFGRP
+805 QTKNYPIIMFGRP

>member
-1 MRVKNGSGLPLPLLL
+1 
-16 EETMEKKKVKKRQHM
+16 MEKKKVKERQHM
-31 KAPKAAD
+31 KVPKAAD
-38 ASRKL
+38 AFSKL
-43 PRHMKTGYH
+43 PRHMKTGYR
-52 KVDEQTVPADERYES
+52 KVDEQTIPADERYES
-67 ESDFAAQKS
+67 ESDYATQKS

-85 VTYSGTKKAVK
+85 VAYSGTKKAVNK
-96 KIKEKVEGKI
+96 VKEKVEDKI

-121 AERLEQNQ
+121 VERLEQNQ
-129 PRMESRKPDQQQTTE
+129 PRTETRTPNQQQAAE
-144 THQPSSNPSVQSEP
+144 PHQPSSNPSVQTEP
-158 HYDTSGHEIMPKE
+158 RYDTSGHEILPKE
-171 KADVLKRHNQPEL
+171 KVDVLQQRFTQLEP
-184 KQSDDL
+184 KQSDEL
-190 SFRSSR
+190 SFRSSQ
-196 PAPQEISPQQKAE
+196 PAPQEITP
-209 MLQKRQL
+209 
-216 AEQRSEPTSP
+216 
-226 SAANVPKEITSQ
+226 
-238 QKAEFLQ
+238 
-245 QRQENHQATAQHG
+245 
-258 DGSPDAH
+258 
-265 GTAPKEISAQQ
+265 QQ
-276 KAEILQKQRT
+276 KAEILHKQRT
-286 EPKETAQE
+286 EAKEAVQE
-294 HLPDSSTP
+294 YQPDSSTP
-302 TESSPAEKPQYEYNT
+302 TESSPAIKPQYEYT
-317 QKGGDHHALQQTE
+317 MQKGGDHHALQQTE

-335 VENNQQLFRSDQ
+335 VQNNQRLFRSDQ
-347 RPAQKTN
+347 RPVQKTN
-354 AAGQKSVSSVKQGT
+354 AAGQRSVSSVKQGA

-378 VKTTEKS
+378 VKTTEKT

-400 KTAEKVGEKAAKVA
+400 KTAEKVGEKAAKAAEKAAKVA

-430 MTAKAIQAAAKAI
+430 MTAKAIQAAVKAI
-443 IVAVKALVAA
+443 IATIKALVAA

-466 VIALVAAIICICFG
+466 VIALVAAIICVCFG
-480 LFWSNDA
+480 LFWSNDT
-487 SPDGPTMTE
+487 STEGPTMTE

-552 VLSTTGDDPIIILVP
+552 VLSTTGENPIIILVP
-567 DDECEQRLR
+567 DAECEQRLR

-601 PTPDEEGNTP
+601 PAPDENGNTP

-636 YHFDESQMQLL
+636 YRFDESQMQLL

-675 IISLLPSNSKGA
+675 IISHLPSNSKGA

-727 LGDHMYTNA
+727 LGDQMYTNA

-767 CEGCHRWKEIHHV
+767 CGGCHRWKEIHHV
-780 GIYVGGGKVV
+780 GIYVGDGKVV

-805 QTKNYPIIIFGRP
+805 QTKNYPIIMFGRP

>member
-1 MRVKNGSGLPLPLLL
+1 
-16 EETMEKKKVKKRQHM
+16 MEKKKVKERQHM

-43 PRHMKTGYH
+43 PRHMKTGYR
-52 KVDEQTVPADERYES
+52 KVDEQTVPADERYGS
-67 ESDFAAQKS
+67 ESDYATQKS

-85 VTYSGTKKAVK
+85 IAYSGTKKAVK
-96 KIKEKVEGKI
+96 KVKEKVEDKI
-106 RDKVEDLENRREQKE
+106 RDNVEDLENRREQKE
-121 AERLEQNQ
+121 AEQLEQNQ
-129 PRMESRKPDQQQTTE
+129 PRTESRAQEQTRTESRTPDQQQSVKV
-144 THQPSSNPSVQSEP
+144 HHPPSNPSVQTEP
-158 HYDTSGHEIMPKE
+158 RYGTSSHEITPKE
-171 KADVLKRHNQPEL
+171 KADVFQQRFNQPKP
-184 KQSDDL
+184 KQSDEL
-190 SFRSSR
+190 SFRSHR
-196 PAPQEISPQQKAE
+196 PAPQELTP
-209 MLQKRQL
+209 LQK
-216 AEQRSEPTSP
+216 S
-226 SAANVPKEITSQ
+226 
-238 QKAEFLQ
+238 
-245 QRQENHQATAQHG
+245 
-258 DGSPDAH
+258 
-265 GTAPKEISAQQ
+265 
-276 KAEILQKQRT
+276 EILQKQRT
-286 EPKETAQE
+286 EPKETAKE
-294 HLPDSSTP
+294 HLLDSSTP
-302 TESSPAEKPQYEYNT
+302 TDSSPVAKPQYEYTT

-335 VENNQQLFRSDQ
+335 VQNNQRLFRSDQ
-347 RPAQKTN
+347 RPVQKTN
-354 AAGQKSVSSVKQGT
+354 ATGQRSVSSVKQGA
-368 KGTVKTTEKT
+368 KGTVKTTEKA
-378 VKTTEKS
+378 VKTTEKT

-400 KTAEKVGEKAAKVA
+400 KTAEKVGEKAAKAAEKAAKVA

-425 QKAAE
+425 EKAAE
-430 MTAKAIQAAAKAI
+430 MTAKAIQAAVKAI
-443 IVAVKALVAA
+443 IAAIKALVAA

-466 VIALVAAIICICFG
+466 VTALVAAIICACFG
-480 LFWSNDA
+480 LFWSNDT
-487 SPDGPTMTE
+487 STEGPTMTE

-509 DKRIKKFEKEIDHDE
+509 DKRIKEFEKEIDHDE

-552 VLSTTGDDPIIILVP
+552 VLSTTGENPIIILVP
-567 DDECEQRLR
+567 DAECEQRLR

-601 PTPDEEGNTP
+601 PTPDENGNTP

-636 YHFDESQMQLL
+636 YHFDDSQMQLL

-675 IISLLPSNSKGA
+675 IISHLPSNSKGA

-780 GIYVGGGKVV
+780 GIYVGDGKVV

-805 QTKNYPIIIFGRP
+805 QSKNYPIIMFGRP

>member
-1 MRVKNGSGLPLPLLL
+1 
-16 EETMEKKKVKKRQHM
+16 MEKKKVKERQHM

-43 PRHMKTGYH
+43 PRHMKTGYR
-52 KVDEQTVPADERYES
+52 KVDEQAAPVEERYES
-67 ESDFAAQKS
+67 ESDYATQKS
-76 EQYTYEVAS
+76 ERYTVEAAS
-85 VTYSGTKKAVK
+85 VAYSGTKKAVK
-96 KIKEKVEGKI
+96 KVKEKVDDKI
-106 RDKVEDLENRREQKE
+106 RDKVEDLENWREKKE
-121 AERLEQNQ
+121 AERMEQNQ
-129 PRMESRKPDQQQTTE
+129 PRTEYRTPDQQQIIE
-144 THQPSSNPSVQSEP
+144 THQLSNNPSVQSEQR
-158 HYDTSGHEIMPKE
+158 YDTSDHEIVPKE
-171 KADVLKRHNQPEL
+171 KADVFQQRFNQPEP
-184 KQSDDL
+184 KQSDEL

-196 PAPQEISPQQKAE
+196 PAPQEITPQQKVE
-209 MLQKRQL
+209 MLQKWQTT
-216 AEQRSEPTSP
+216 EPLNESTAP
-226 SAANVPKEITSQ
+226 STGNAPKEITTQ
-238 QKAEFLQ
+238 QKVEYLQ
-245 QRQENHQATAQHG
+245 QRQGNHQTSTQHY
-258 DGSPDAH
+258 DQSLDVPDN
-265 GTAPKEISAQQ
+265 APKEISAQQ
-276 KAEILQKQRT
+276 KAKILQKQRT
-286 EPKETAQE
+286 EPKETAYERQ
-294 HLPDSSTP
+294 PDSSAP
-302 TESSPAEKPQYEYNT
+302 TNYDTATKSQYEYNT
-317 QKGGDHHALQQTE
+317 QKGGDNHALQQAE

-335 VENNQQLFRSDQ
+335 VENNQRLFRSDQ
-347 RPAQKTN
+347 RPVQKTN
-354 AAGQKSVSSVKQGT
+354 AAGQRSVSSVKQGA
-368 KGTVKTTEKT
+368 KGTVNTTEKT

-400 KTAEKVGEKAAKVA
+400 KTAEKVGEKAAKAAEKAAKVA

-430 MTAKAIQAAAKAI
+430 MTAKAIQAAVKAI
-443 IVAVKALVAA
+443 IAAIKALVAA

-466 VIALVAAIICICFG
+466 VIALVAAIICVCFG
-480 LFWSNDA
+480 LFWSNDT
-487 SPDGPTMTE
+487 STEGPTMTE
-496 IITRIDQSYKDAI
+496 IITKIDKSYKDAI

-539 TVNNWIDV
+539 AVNNWIDV

-552 VLSTTGDDPIIILVP
+552 VLSTTGDNPIIILVP

-601 PTPDEEGNTP
+601 PTPDEDGNTP

-631 EAAEY
+631 EAAKY
-636 YHFDESQMQLL
+636 YRFDESQMQLL

-675 IISLLPSNSKGA
+675 IISHLPSNSKGA

-736 AGQAKYCHDRGLLVA
+736 AGQAKFCYDRGLLVA

-780 GIYVGGGKVV
+780 GIYVGDGKVV

-805 QTKNYPIIIFGRP
+805 QTKNYPIIMFGRP

>member
-1 MRVKNGSGLPLPLLL
+1 
-16 EETMEKKKVKKRQHM
+16 MEKKKVKERQHM

-43 PRHMKTGYH
+43 PRHMKTGYR
-52 KVDEQTVPADERYES
+52 KVDEQTIPADERYQS
-67 ESDFAAQKS
+67 ESDYATQKS
-76 EQYTYEVAS
+76 EQYTVEAAS
-85 VTYSGTKKAVK
+85 VAYSGTKKAVK
-96 KIKEKVEGKI
+96 KVKEKVEDKI

-121 AERLEQNQ
+121 AKRSEQNQ
-129 PRMESRKPDQQQTTE
+129 PQTESRAQEQTRTESRTPDQPQRAE
-144 THQPSSNPSVQSEP
+144 IHQPSNNPTDQTEP
-158 HYDTSGHEIMPKE
+158 RYETSGHEITPKE
-171 KADVLKRHNQPEL
+171 KADVLQQRPNQPEP
-184 KQSDDL
+184 KQSDEL

-196 PAPQEISPQQKAE
+196 PAPQEITP
-209 MLQKRQL
+209 
-216 AEQRSEPTSP
+216 
-226 SAANVPKEITSQ
+226 
-238 QKAEFLQ
+238 
-245 QRQENHQATAQHG
+245 
-258 DGSPDAH
+258 
-265 GTAPKEISAQQ
+265 QQ

-286 EPKETAQE
+286 KPKETAYERQ
-294 HLPDSSTP
+294 PDSSTP
-302 TESSPAEKPQYEYNT
+302 TNYDTATKLQYEYTT

-347 RPAQKTN
+347 RPVQKTN
-354 AAGQKSVSSVKQGT
+354 ATGQKSVSSVKQGA
-368 KGTVKTTEKT
+368 KGTVKTAEKT

-400 KTAEKVGEKAAKVA
+400 KTAEKVGEKAAKTAEKAAKVA

-425 QKAAE
+425 EKAAE
-430 MTAKAIQAAAKAI
+430 MTAKAIQAAVKAI
-443 IVAVKALVAA
+443 IAAIKALVAA

-466 VIALVAAIICICFG
+466 VIALVAAIICVCFG

-487 SPDGPTMTE
+487 APDGPTMTE

-576 DVFSVMNTVGFTYEL
+576 DVFSVMNTVSFTYEL

-636 YHFDESQMQLL
+636 YRFDESQMQLL

-660 ALIGVDLLGGADYTE
+660 ALIGVDLFGGADYTE
-675 IISLLPSNSKGA
+675 IISHLPSNSKGA

-716 AYWAIHEVDPE
+716 AYWAIREVDPE

-758 DLVFWVNKK
+758 DLVARAGEQRARPERVRVQLLLKA
-767 CEGCHRWKEIHHV
+767 ERLLSLLHVSPSSHWKSIR
-780 GIYVGGGKVV
+780 G
-790 EASSSKGCVVVRDLW
+790 STTL
-805 QTKNYPIIIFGRP
+805 
-818 YQ
+818 

>member
-1 MRVKNGSGLPLPLLL
+1 
-16 EETMEKKKVKKRQHM
+16 MEKKKVKERQHM
-31 KAPKAAD
+31 KAPKTAD

-43 PRHMKTGYH
+43 PRHMKTGYR

-67 ESDFAAQKS
+67 ETDYATQKS
-76 EQYTYEVAS
+76 EQYTVEAAS
-85 VTYSGTKKAVK
+85 VAYSGTKKAVK
-96 KIKEKVEGKI
+96 KVKEKVEDKI
-106 RDKVEDLENRREQKE
+106 RDKVEDLENKREQKE
-121 AERLEQNQ
+121 TERLEQNQ
-129 PRMESRKPDQQQTTE
+129 PRTESHGREQSRTEPQRHDQLQMAE
-144 THQPSSNPSVQSEP
+144 LHQPTNNPSVQSEP
-158 HYDTSGHEIMPKE
+158 HYDTSSHEITPKE
-171 KADVLKRHNQPEL
+171 KADVPQRQNQPEP
-184 KQSDDL
+184 KQTDEL

-196 PAPQEISPQQKAE
+196 PAPQELTP
-209 MLQKRQL
+209 
-216 AEQRSEPTSP
+216 
-226 SAANVPKEITSQ
+226 
-238 QKAEFLQ
+238 
-245 QRQENHQATAQHG
+245 
-258 DGSPDAH
+258 
-265 GTAPKEISAQQ
+265 QQ

-286 EPKETAQE
+286 EPKETAYE
-294 HLPDSSTP
+294 HQADDSAL
-302 TESSPAEKPQYEYNT
+302 TESSPAAKPQYDYTT

-335 VENNQQLFRSDQ
+335 VQNNQRLFRSDQ
-347 RPAQKTN
+347 RPVQKTN
-354 AAGQKSVSSVKQGT
+354 ATGQRSVSSVKQGA

-378 VKTTEKS
+378 VKTTEKT

-400 KTAEKVGEKAAKVA
+400 KTAEKVGEKAAKAAEKAAKVA

-425 QKAAE
+425 EKAAE
-430 MTAKAIQAAAKAI
+430 MTAKAIQAAVKAI
-443 IVAVKALVAA
+443 IAAIKALVAA

-466 VIALVAAIICICFG
+466 VIALVAAIICVCFG
-480 LFWSNDA
+480 LFWSNDT
-487 SPDGPTMTE
+487 STEGPTMTE
-496 IITRIDQSYKDAI
+496 IITRIDNSYKDAI

-552 VLSTTGDDPIIILVP
+552 VLSTTGENPIIILVP

-591 HEVVPENAPT
+591 HEVVPENVPT
-601 PTPDEEGNTP
+601 PTPDEDGNTP

-636 YHFDESQMQLL
+636 YRFDESRMQLL

-675 IISLLPSNSKGA
+675 IISHLPSNSKGA

-758 DLVFWVNKK
+758 DLVLWVNKK

-780 GIYVGGGKVV
+780 GIYVGDGKVV

-805 QTKNYPIIIFGRP
+805 QTKNYPIIMFGRP

>member
-1 MRVKNGSGLPLPLLL
+1 
-16 EETMEKKKVKKRQHM
+16 MEKKKVKERQHM

-43 PRHMKTGYH
+43 PRHMKTGYR

-67 ESDFAAQKS
+67 ESDFATQKS
-76 EQYTYEVAS
+76 EHYTFEAAS
-85 VTYSGTKKAVK
+85 VAYSGTKKAVK
-96 KIKEKVEGKI
+96 KVKEKVEDKV
-106 RDKVEDLENRREQKE
+106 RDKVEDLENKREQKE
-121 AERLEQNQ
+121 AKRLEQNQ
-129 PRMESRKPDQQQTTE
+129 PRTESRAQEQTRTESQRHDQQQMTE
-144 THQPSSNPSVQSEP
+144 SHQSANNPSVQSEP
-158 HYDTSGHEIMPKE
+158 RYDTSDHEIAPKE
-171 KADVLKRHNQPEL
+171 KTDVLQQRFDQPEP
-184 KQSDDL
+184 KQSDEL
-190 SFRSSR
+190 SFRSSQ
-196 PAPQEISPQQKAE
+196 PAPQEI
-209 MLQKRQL
+209 
-216 AEQRSEPTSP
+216 
-226 SAANVPKEITSQ
+226 
-238 QKAEFLQ
+238 
-245 QRQENHQATAQHG
+245 
-258 DGSPDAH
+258 
-265 GTAPKEISAQQ
+265 APQQ

-286 EPKETAQE
+286 EPKETVQE
-294 HLPDSSTP
+294 HQTDSSTP
-302 TESSPAEKPQYEYNT
+302 TESSPAEKPQYEYTT

-335 VENNQQLFRSDQ
+335 VQNNQRLFRSDQ
-347 RPAQKTN
+347 RPVQKTN
-354 AAGQKSVSSVKQGT
+354 TAGQKIVSSVKQSA

-378 VKTTEKS
+378 IKTTEKS

-400 KTAEKVGEKAAKVA
+400 KTAEKVGEKAAKAAEKAAKVA
-414 KEVAVKAAKAA
+414 KEVAVKAAKTA

-430 MTAKAIQAAAKAI
+430 MTAKAIQAAVKAI
-443 IVAVKALVAA
+443 IAAIKALVAA

-466 VIALVAAIICICFG
+466 VIALVAAIICVCFG
-480 LFWSNDA
+480 LFWSNDT
-487 SPDGPTMTE
+487 SPEGPTMTE

-524 FEVVYRGDNNDGDSA
+524 LEVVYRGDNNDGDSA

-552 VLSTTGDDPIIILVP
+552 VLSTTGDNPIIILVP

-601 PTPDEEGNTP
+601 PTPDEDGNTP

-675 IISLLPSNSKGA
+675 IISHLPSNSKGA

-736 AGQAKYCHDRGLLVA
+736 AGQAKYCYDRGLLVA

-780 GIYVGGGKVV
+780 GIYVGDGKVV

-805 QTKNYPIIIFGRP
+805 QTKNYPIIMFGRP

>member
-1 MRVKNGSGLPLPLLL
+1 
-16 EETMEKKKVKKRQHM
+16 MEKKKVKERQHM

-43 PRHMKTGYH
+43 PQHMKTGYR

-67 ESDFAAQKS
+67 ESDYATQKS
-76 EQYTYEVAS
+76 EQYTYETAVIA
-85 VTYSGTKKAVK
+85 YSGAKKAVK
-96 KIKEKVEGKI
+96 KIKEKIEDKI

-129 PRMESRKPDQQQTTE
+129 PRTESRKPDLPQMAE

-158 HYDTSGHEIMPKE
+158 RYNTSGHEILPKE
-171 KADVLKRHNQPEL
+171 KADVLQQRFDQPEP
-184 KQSDDL
+184 KQL
-190 SFRSSR
+190 EELPFRSSQ
-196 PAPQEISPQQKAE
+196 PAPQELTP
-209 MLQKRQL
+209 
-216 AEQRSEPTSP
+216 
-226 SAANVPKEITSQ
+226 
-238 QKAEFLQ
+238 
-245 QRQENHQATAQHG
+245 
-258 DGSPDAH
+258 
-265 GTAPKEISAQQ
+265 QQ

-286 EPKETAQE
+286 EAKEAVQE
-294 HLPDSSTP
+294 QLPDSYTP
-302 TESSPAEKPQYEYNT
+302 TESSPAAKPQYEYTT

-335 VENNQQLFRSDQ
+335 VENNQRLFRSDQ
-347 RPAQKTN
+347 RPIQKTN
-354 AAGQKSVSSVKQGT
+354 AAGQKSVSSVKQGA

-378 VKTTEKS
+378 VKATEKS

-400 KTAEKVGEKAAKVA
+400 KTAEKVGEKAAKAAEKAAKVA
-414 KEVAVKAAKAA
+414 KEVAVKVAKAA

-430 MTAKAIQAAAKAI
+430 MTAKAIQAAVKAI
-443 IVAVKALVAA
+443 IAAIKALVAA

-466 VIALVAAIICICFG
+466 VIALVAAIICVCFG

-487 SPDGPTMTE
+487 SPEGPTMAE
-496 IITRIDQSYKDAI
+496 IVTRIDYGYKDAI
-509 DKRIKKFEKEIDHDE
+509 EQRIKRFEKEIDHDE

-552 VLSTTGDDPIIILVP
+552 VLSTTGENPIIILVP

-601 PTPDEEGNTP
+601 PTPDEDGNTP
-611 EPETVTQLIVNV
+611 EPETITQLIVNV

-636 YHFDESQMQLL
+636 YRFDESQMQLL

-660 ALIGVDLLGGADYTE
+660 AIIGVDLLGGADYTE
-675 IISLLPSNSKGA
+675 IISHLPSNSKGA

-736 AGQAKYCHDRGLLVA
+736 AGQAKYCHDHGLLVA

-780 GIYVGGGKVV
+780 GIYVGDGKVV

-805 QTKNYPIIIFGRP
+805 QSKNYPIIMFGRP

>member
-1 MRVKNGSGLPLPLLL
+1 
-16 EETMEKKKVKKRQHM
+16 MEKKKVKERQHM

-38 ASRKL
+38 ASRRIS
-43 PRHMKTGYH
+43 RHMKTGYR
-52 KVDEQTVPADERYES
+52 KVDEQTTPTDERYES
-67 ESDFAAQKS
+67 ESDYATQKS

-85 VTYSGTKKAVK
+85 VAYSGTKKAVK
-96 KIKEKVEGKI
+96 KVKEKVEDKI
-106 RDKVEDLENRREQKE
+106 RNKVEYQAYSKDPEGTGMRAQG
-121 AERLEQNQ
+121 A
-129 PRMESRKPDQQQTTE
+129 
-144 THQPSSNPSVQSEP
+144 
-158 HYDTSGHEIMPKE
+158 
-171 KADVLKRHNQPEL
+171 AKR
-184 KQSDDL
+184 
-190 SFRSSR
+190 
-196 PAPQEISPQQKAE
+196 
-209 MLQKRQL
+209 
-216 AEQRSEPTSP
+216 
-226 SAANVPKEITSQ
+226 NVST
-238 QKAEFLQ
+238 
-245 QRQENHQATAQHG
+245 QEN
-258 DGSPDAH
+258 
-265 GTAPKEISAQQ
+265 
-276 KAEILQKQRT
+276 AEILQKQRFQQN
-286 EPKETAQE
+286 EFN
-294 HLPDSSTP
+294 P
-302 TESSPAEKPQYEYNT
+302 TTNPALEDAT
-317 QKGGDHHALQQTE
+317 QKGGDQHALQQAE
-330 QQSHS
+330 RQSHS
-335 VENNQQLFRSDQ
+335 VENNQRLFRSDQ
-347 RPAQKTN
+347 RSVQKTN
-354 AAGQKSVSSVKQGT
+354 AAGQRSVSSVKQGA
-368 KGTVKTTEKT
+368 KGTIKTTEKT

-385 VKTAERSVKTAEKSV
+385 VKTADRSVKTAEKSV
-400 KTAEKVGEKAAKVA
+400 KTAEKVGEKAAKAAEKAAKVA

-425 QKAAE
+425 EKAAE
-430 MTAKAIQAAAKAI
+430 MTAKAIQAAVKAI
-443 IVAVKALVAA
+443 IAAIKALVAA
-453 IAAGGWVAVVIIL
+453 IAAGGWVAIVIIL
-466 VIALVAAIICICFG
+466 FIALVAAIICVCFG
-480 LFWSNDA
+480 LFWSNDT
-487 SPDGPTMTE
+487 SQEGTTMTE

-552 VLSTTGDDPIIILVP
+552 VLSTTGENPIIILVP

-591 HEVVPENAPT
+591 HEVVPGNAPT
-601 PTPDEEGNTP
+601 PTPDKEGNTP

-636 YHFDESQMQLL
+636 FHFDESQMQLL

-675 IISLLPSNSKGA
+675 IISHLPSNNKGA

-736 AGQAKYCHDRGLLVA
+736 AGQAKYCYDRGLLVA

-780 GIYVGGGKVV
+780 GIYVGDGKVV

-805 QTKNYPIIIFGRP
+805 QTKNYPIIMFGRP

>member
-1 MRVKNGSGLPLPLLL
+1 MK
-16 EETMEKKKVKKRQHM
+16 KKKVKERQHM

-43 PRHMKTGYH
+43 PRHMKTGYR

-67 ESDFAAQKS
+67 ESDYATRKS

-85 VTYSGTKKAVK
+85 VAYSGTKKAVK
-96 KIKEKVEGKI
+96 MVKEKVEDMI
-106 RDKVEDLENRREQKE
+106 RGKVEDLENKHEQKQ
-121 AERLEQNQ
+121 AEQLEQNQ
-129 PRMESRKPDQQQTTE
+129 PRTESRATEQTGTE
-144 THQPSSNPSVQSEP
+144 SQTPNQSQRADTHQPSNNPSAQTEP
-158 HYDTSGHEIMPKE
+158 CYDTSGHEILPKE
-171 KADVLKRHNQPEL
+171 KADVLQQRFNQLEP
-184 KQSDDL
+184 KQSDEP

-196 PAPQEISPQQKAE
+196 PAPQEITP
-209 MLQKRQL
+209 
-216 AEQRSEPTSP
+216 
-226 SAANVPKEITSQ
+226 
-238 QKAEFLQ
+238 
-245 QRQENHQATAQHG
+245 
-258 DGSPDAH
+258 
-265 GTAPKEISAQQ
+265 QQ
-276 KAEILQKQRT
+276 KAEILQNQRT
-286 EPKETAQE
+286 EQKEKAYEHQPDGSASTNYDTAI
-294 HLPDSSTP
+294 
-302 TESSPAEKPQYEYNT
+302 KPQYERTT

-335 VENNQQLFRSDQ
+335 VQNNQRLFRSDQ
-347 RPAQKTN
+347 RPVQKTN
-354 AAGQKSVSSVKQGT
+354 ATGQRSVSSVKQGA

-378 VKTTEKS
+378 VKTTEKT

-400 KTAEKVGEKAAKVA
+400 KTAEKVGEKAAKAAEKAAKVA
-414 KEVAVKAAKAA
+414 KEAAVKAAKAA
-425 QKAAE
+425 EKAAE
-430 MTAKAIQAAAKAI
+430 MTAKAIQAAVKAI
-443 IVAVKALVAA
+443 IAAIKALVAA

-466 VIALVAAIICICFG
+466 VIALVAAIICVCFG
-480 LFWSNDA
+480 LFWSNDT
-487 SPDGPTMTE
+487 SPEGPTMTE
-496 IITRIDQSYKDAI
+496 IITKIDKSYKDAI

-552 VLSTTGDDPIIILVP
+552 VLSTTGENPIIILVP
-567 DDECEQRLR
+567 DEECEQRLR

-591 HEVVPENAPT
+591 HEIVPENAPT
-601 PTPDEEGNTP
+601 PTPDEDGNTP
-611 EPETVTQLIVNV
+611 KPETVTQLIVNV

-675 IISLLPSNSKGA
+675 IISHLPSNSKGA

-716 AYWAIHEVDPE
+716 AYWSIHEVDPE

-736 AGQAKYCHDRGLLVA
+736 AGQAKYCYDRGLLVA

-780 GIYVGGGKVV
+780 GIYVGDGKVV

-805 QTKNYPIIIFGRP
+805 QTKNYPIIMFGRP

>member
-1 MRVKNGSGLPLPLLL
+1 
-16 EETMEKKKVKKRQHM
+16 MEKKKVKERQHM

-43 PRHMKTGYH
+43 PRHMKTGYR
-52 KVDEQTVPADERYES
+52 KVDEQTAPADERYES
-67 ESDFAAQKS
+67 ESDYAAQKS
-76 EQYTYEVAS
+76 EQYTVEAAS
-85 VTYSGTKKAVK
+85 VAYSGTKKAVK
-96 KIKEKVEGKI
+96 KVKEKVEDKI

-121 AERLEQNQ
+121 AERLEKNQ
-129 PRMESRKPDQQQTTE
+129 PRTETRTPNQQQAAE
-144 THQPSSNPSVQSEP
+144 PHQPSNNPSVQSEP
-158 HYDTSGHEIMPKE
+158 RFVTSDNEITPKE
-171 KADVLKRHNQPEL
+171 KADVLQRQNQLEP
-184 KQSDDL
+184 KQSDEP

-196 PAPQEISPQQKAE
+196 PAPQEITP
-209 MLQKRQL
+209 
-216 AEQRSEPTSP
+216 
-226 SAANVPKEITSQ
+226 
-238 QKAEFLQ
+238 
-245 QRQENHQATAQHG
+245 
-258 DGSPDAH
+258 
-265 GTAPKEISAQQ
+265 QQ
-276 KAEILQKQRT
+276 KAEILQNQRT
-286 EPKETAQE
+286 EPKEKAYEHQPDGSASTNYDTAI
-294 HLPDSSTP
+294 
-302 TESSPAEKPQYEYNT
+302 KPQYERTT

-335 VENNQQLFRSDQ
+335 VQNNQRLFRSDQ
-347 RPAQKTN
+347 RPVQKTN
-354 AAGQKSVSSVKQGT
+354 AAGQRSVSSIKQGA

-378 VKTTEKS
+378 VKTTEKT

-400 KTAEKVGEKAAKVA
+400 KTAEKVGEKAAKAAEKAAKVA
-414 KEVAVKAAKAA
+414 KEVAVKAAKAT

-430 MTAKAIQAAAKAI
+430 MTAKAIQAAVKAI
-443 IVAVKALVAA
+443 IAAIKALVAA

-466 VIALVAAIICICFG
+466 VIALVAAIICVCFG
-480 LFWSNDA
+480 LFWSNDT
-487 SPDGPTMTE
+487 SQEGPTMTE

-524 FEVVYRGDNNDGDSA
+524 LEVVYRGDNNDGDSA

-552 VLSTTGDDPIIILVP
+552 VLSTTGEDPIIILVP

-576 DVFSVMNTVGFTYEL
+576 NVFSVMNAVGFTYEL
-591 HEVVPENAPT
+591 HEVIPENAPT
-601 PTPDEEGNTP
+601 PTPDEDGNTP

-675 IISLLPSNSKGA
+675 IISHLPSNSKGA

-704 AKGSTKFDCSGL
+704 AKGGTKFDCSGL

-727 LGDHMYTNA
+727 LGDQMYTNA
-736 AGQAKYCHDRGLLVA
+736 AGQAKYCYDRGLLVA

-780 GIYVGGGKVV
+780 GIYVGDGKVV

-805 QTKNYPIIIFGRP
+805 QTKNYPIIMFGRP

>member
-1 MRVKNGSGLPLPLLL
+1 
-16 EETMEKKKVKKRQHM
+16 MEKKEVKERQHM
-31 KAPKAAD
+31 KAPKVSA
-38 ASRKL
+38 ASRKI
-43 PRHMKTGYH
+43 PQDMKAGYR
-52 KVDEQTVPADERYES
+52 KVNEQVTPADERYDS
-67 ESDFAAQKS
+67 PSDYATQKS

-85 VTYSGTKKAVK
+85 VAYSGTKKAVK
-96 KIKEKVEGKI
+96 KVKEKVEDKI
-106 RDKVEDLENRREQKE
+106 RDKVENLENKHERKE

-129 PRMESRKPDQQQTTE
+129 PRTEPRTPDQPQGTE
-144 THQPSSNPSVQSEP
+144 AHQPANNPSVQTEP
-158 HYDTSGHEIMPKE
+158 RYDTSGHEIMPKE
-171 KADVLKRHNQPEL
+171 KVDVLQQRFTQLEP
-184 KQSDDL
+184 KQSDEL

-196 PAPQEISPQQKAE
+196 PAPHEITPQQK
-209 MLQKRQL
+209 
-216 AEQRSEPTSP
+216 
-226 SAANVPKEITSQ
+226 V
-238 QKAEFLQ
+238 
-245 QRQENHQATAQHG
+245 
-258 DGSPDAH
+258 
-265 GTAPKEISAQQ
+265 
-276 KAEILQKQRT
+276 EILQMQRT
-286 EPKETAQE
+286 EPKEKAYEHQPDGSASTNYDTAI
-294 HLPDSSTP
+294 
-302 TESSPAEKPQYEYNT
+302 KPQYERTT

-335 VENNQQLFRSDQ
+335 VENNQRLFRSDQ
-347 RPAQKTN
+347 RSVQKTN
-354 AAGQKSVSSVKQGT
+354 AAGQRSVSSVKQGA

-400 KTAEKVGEKAAKVA
+400 KTAEKVGEKAAKAAEKAAKVA

-425 QKAAE
+425 EKAAE
-430 MTAKAIQAAAKAI
+430 MTAKAIQAAVKAI
-443 IVAVKALVAA
+443 IAAIKALVAA

-466 VIALVAAIICICFG
+466 VIALVAAIICVCFG
-480 LFWSNDA
+480 LFWSNDT
-487 SPDGPTMTE
+487 SPEGPTMTE

-539 TVNNWIDV
+539 AVNNWIDV

-552 VLSTTGDDPIIILVP
+552 VLSTTGEKPIIILVP

-576 DVFSVMNTVGFTYEL
+576 DVFYVMNTVGFTYEL
-591 HEVVPENAPT
+591 HEVVPEGAPE
-601 PTPDEEGNTP
+601 PTPDPDGNTP
-611 EPETVTQLIVNV
+611 ESETVTQLIVNV

-675 IISLLPSNSKGA
+675 IISHLPSNSKGA

-780 GIYVGGGKVV
+780 GIYVGDGKVV
-790 EASSSKGCVVVRDLW
+790 EASSSKGCVVMRDLW
-805 QTKNYPIIIFGRP
+805 QTKNYPIIMFGRP

>member
-1 MRVKNGSGLPLPLLL
+1 
-16 EETMEKKKVKKRQHM
+16 MEKKKVKERQHM

-43 PRHMKTGYH
+43 PRYMKTGYR

-67 ESDFAAQKS
+67 ETDYATQKS
-76 EQYTYEVAS
+76 EQYTVEAAS
-85 VTYSGTKKAVK
+85 VAYSGTKKAVK
-96 KIKEKVEGKI
+96 KVKEKVEDKI

-121 AERLEQNQ
+121 AKRSEQNQ
-129 PRMESRKPDQQQTTE
+129 PHTESRTTEDPQKAE
-144 THQPSSNPSVQSEP
+144 THQPSNDPSVQTEP
-158 HYDTSGHEIMPKE
+158 RFDTSGHEITPKE
-171 KADVLKRHNQPEL
+171 KADELKQRFDQPEP

-196 PAPQEISPQQKAE
+196 PAPQEITSQQKVE
-209 MLQKRQL
+209 MLQKRQNTEL
-216 AEQRSEPTSP
+216 LNESTAP
-226 SAANVPKEITSQ
+226 STANAPKEITTQ
-238 QKAEFLQ
+238 QKAKFMQ
-245 QRQENHQATAQHG
+245 QRQENHQATAQH
-258 DGSPDAH
+258 DNGSPDAH

-286 EPKETAQE
+286 EPKETTQE
-294 HLPDSSTP
+294 YQPDSFTP
-302 TESSPAEKPQYEYNT
+302 TESSPAVKPQYEYTT

-335 VENNQQLFRSDQ
+335 VENNQRLFRSDQ
-347 RPAQKTN
+347 RPVQKTN
-354 AAGQKSVSSVKQGT
+354 AAGQKSVSSVKQGA
-368 KGTVKTTEKT
+368 KGTVKTAEKT

-400 KTAEKVGEKAAKVA
+400 KTAEKVGEKAAKTAEKAAKVA

-425 QKAAE
+425 EKAAE
-430 MTAKAIQAAAKAI
+430 MTAKAIQAAVKAI
-443 IVAVKALVAA
+443 IAAIKALVAA

-466 VIALVAAIICICFG
+466 VIALVAAIICVCFG
-480 LFWSNDA
+480 LFWSNDT
-487 SPDGPTMTE
+487 STEGPTMTE
-496 IITRIDQSYKDAI
+496 IITRINQSYKDAI

-552 VLSTTGDDPIIILVP
+552 VLSTTGENPIIILVP

-601 PTPDEEGNTP
+601 PTPDENGNTP

-636 YHFDESQMQLL
+636 YRFDESQTQLL

-660 ALIGVDLLGGADYTE
+660 AIIGVDLLGGADYTE
-675 IISLLPSNSKGA
+675 IISHLPSNSKGA

-780 GIYVGGGKVV
+780 GIYVGDGKVV

-805 QTKNYPIIIFGRP
+805 QTKNYPIIMFGRP

>member
-1 MRVKNGSGLPLPLLL
+1 
-16 EETMEKKKVKKRQHM
+16 MEKKIVKERQHM

-121 AERLEQNQ
+121 AEPLEHNQ
-129 PRMESRKPDQQQTTE
+129 PRTESRAQEQTRTEPQRPDQPQTAE
-144 THQPSSNPSVQSEP
+144 LRHPSSNPSVQSEP
-158 HYDTSGHEIMPKE
+158 RFVTSDHEITPKE
-171 KADVLKRHNQPEL
+171 KADVLQRHNQPEP
-184 KQSDDL
+184 KQPDEL
-190 SFRSSR
+190 SFRSSQ
-196 PAPQEISPQQKAE
+196 PAPQEI
-209 MLQKRQL
+209 
-216 AEQRSEPTSP
+216 
-226 SAANVPKEITSQ
+226 
-238 QKAEFLQ
+238 
-245 QRQENHQATAQHG
+245 
-258 DGSPDAH
+258 
-265 GTAPKEISAQQ
+265 APQQ

-286 EPKETAQE
+286 EPKEKAYERQPDGSAPTNYDTA
-294 HLPDSSTP
+294 T
-302 TESSPAEKPQYEYNT
+302 KPQYEYNT
-317 QKGGDHHALQQTE
+317 QKGGDHHALQQAE

-335 VENNQQLFRSDQ
+335 VENNQRLFRSAQ
-347 RPAQKTN
+347 RPSQKTN
-354 AAGQKSVSSVKQGT
+354 AAGQRSVSSVKQGA

-378 VKTTEKS
+378 VKTAEKS

-400 KTAEKVGEKAAKVA
+400 KTAEKVGEKAAKAAEKAAKVA

-430 MTAKAIQAAAKAI
+430 MTAKAIQAAVKAI
-443 IVAVKALVAA
+443 IAAIKALVAA

-466 VIALVAAIICICFG
+466 VIALVAAIICVCFG

-487 SPDGPTMTE
+487 SPEGPTMTE

-552 VLSTTGDDPIIILVP
+552 VLSTTGENPIIILVP

-601 PTPDEEGNTP
+601 PTPDEDGNTP
-611 EPETVTQLIVNV
+611 EPETATQLIVNV

-636 YHFDESQMQLL
+636 YRFDESQMQLL

-660 ALIGVDLLGGADYTE
+660 ALIGVDLLGGTDYTE
-675 IISLLPSNSKGA
+675 IISHLPSNSKGA

-736 AGQAKYCHDRGLLVA
+736 AGQARYCHDRGLLVA

-780 GIYVGGGKVV
+780 GIYVGDGKVV
-790 EASSSKGCVVVRDLW
+790 EASSSKGYVVVRDLW
-805 QTKNYPIIIFGRP
+805 QTKNYPIIMFGRP

>member
-1 MRVKNGSGLPLPLLL
+1 
-16 EETMEKKKVKKRQHM
+16 MEKKKVKERQHM

-43 PRHMKTGYH
+43 PRHMKTGYR
-52 KVDEQTVPADERYES
+52 KVDEQTVPADERYHS
-67 ESDFAAQKS
+67 ESDYATQKS
-76 EQYTYEVAS
+76 EQYTVEAAS
-85 VTYSGTKKAVK
+85 VAYSGTKKAVK
-96 KIKEKVEGKI
+96 KVKEKVEDKI
-106 RDKVEDLENRREQKE
+106 RDKVEDLENKREQKE
-121 AERLEQNQ
+121 AKRSEQNQ
-129 PRMESRKPDQQQTTE
+129 PHTESRTTEDPQKAE
-144 THQPSSNPSVQSEP
+144 THQSSNDPSVQTEP
-158 HYDTSGHEIMPKE
+158 RFDTSGHEIAPKE
-171 KADVLKRHNQPEL
+171 KADVLQQRFDQPKP
-184 KQSDDL
+184 KQSDEL
-190 SFRSSR
+190 SFRSSQ
-196 PAPQEISPQQKAE
+196 PAPQEITP
-209 MLQKRQL
+209 
-216 AEQRSEPTSP
+216 
-226 SAANVPKEITSQ
+226 
-238 QKAEFLQ
+238 
-245 QRQENHQATAQHG
+245 
-258 DGSPDAH
+258 
-265 GTAPKEISAQQ
+265 QQ

-286 EPKETAQE
+286 EPKETTQE
-294 HLPDSSTP
+294 YQPNSSTS
-302 TESSPAEKPQYEYNT
+302 TESSPAVKPQYEYTT
-317 QKGGDHHALQQTE
+317 QKGGDHHVLQQTE

-335 VENNQQLFRSDQ
+335 VQNNQRLFRSDQ
-347 RPAQKTN
+347 RSVQKTN
-354 AAGQKSVSSVKQGT
+354 AAGQRSVSSVKQGA

-400 KTAEKVGEKAAKVA
+400 KTAEKVGEKAAKAAEKAAKVA

-430 MTAKAIQAAAKAI
+430 MTAKAIQAAVKAI
-443 IVAVKALVAA
+443 IAAIKAIVAA

-466 VIALVAAIICICFG
+466 VIALVAAIICVCFG
-480 LFWSNDA
+480 LFWSNDT
-487 SPDGPTMTE
+487 STEGPTMTE

-547 LAVYS
+547 LAIYS
-552 VLSTTGDDPIIILVP
+552 VLSTTGENPIIILVP
-567 DDECEQRLR
+567 DAKCEQRLR

-601 PTPDEEGNTP
+601 PTPDENGNTP

-660 ALIGVDLLGGADYTE
+660 ALIGVDLLSGADYTE
-675 IISLLPSNSKGA
+675 IISHLPSNSKGA

-780 GIYVGGGKVV
+780 GIYVGDGKVV

-805 QTKNYPIIIFGRP
+805 QTKNYPIIMFGRP

>member
-1 MRVKNGSGLPLPLLL
+1 
-16 EETMEKKKVKKRQHM
+16 MEKKKVKERKRT
-31 KAPKAAD
+31 KAPKVSA
-38 ASRKL
+38 ASRKI
-43 PRHMKTGYH
+43 PQDMKAGYR
-52 KVDEQTVPADERYES
+52 KVNEQVTPADERYDS
-67 ESDFAAQKS
+67 PSDYATQKS
-76 EQYTYEVAS
+76 EQYTYETAAVA
-85 VTYSGTKKAVK
+85 YSGTKKVVRK
-96 KIKEKVEGKI
+96 VKEKVEDKI
-106 RDKVEDLENRREQKE
+106 RDKVEDLENKREQKE
-121 AERLEQNQ
+121 TERLEQNQ
-129 PRMESRKPDQQQTTE
+129 PRTEPHWREQSRTEPQRHDQLQMAE
-144 THQPSSNPSVQSEP
+144 LHQPTNNPSVQSEP
-158 HYDTSGHEIMPKE
+158 RYNTAGHEILPKE
-171 KADVLKRHNQPEL
+171 KSDVLQRHNQPEP
-184 KQSDDL
+184 KQPDEL
-190 SFRSSR
+190 SFWSSQ
-196 PAPQEISPQQKAE
+196 PAPQEI
-209 MLQKRQL
+209 
-216 AEQRSEPTSP
+216 
-226 SAANVPKEITSQ
+226 
-238 QKAEFLQ
+238 
-245 QRQENHQATAQHG
+245 
-258 DGSPDAH
+258 
-265 GTAPKEISAQQ
+265 APQQ

-286 EPKETAQE
+286 EPKEKAYERQPDGSAPTNYDTA
-294 HLPDSSTP
+294 T
-302 TESSPAEKPQYEYNT
+302 KPQYEYT
-317 QKGGDHHALQQTE
+317 MQKGGDHHAIQRTE
-330 QQSHS
+330 PQSHS
-335 VENNQQLFRSDQ
+335 VENNQRLFRSDQ
-347 RPAQKTN
+347 RPVQKTN
-354 AAGQKSVSSVKQGT
+354 AAGQRSVSSVKQGA
-368 KGTVKTTEKT
+368 KGTVKTTEKAVKT
-378 VKTTEKS
+378 TEKTVKTAERSVKTTEKS
-385 VKTAERSVKTAEKSV
+385 VKTAE
-400 KTAEKVGEKAAKVA
+400 KVGEKAAKAAEKAAKVA

-430 MTAKAIQAAAKAI
+430 MTAKAIQAAVKAI
-443 IVAVKALVAA
+443 IAAIKALIAA

-466 VIALVAAIICICFG
+466 VIALVAAIICVCFG

-487 SPDGPTMTE
+487 SPEGPTMTE

-552 VLSTTGDDPIIILVP
+552 VLSTTGDNPIIILVP

-601 PTPDEEGNTP
+601 PTPDEDGNSP
-611 EPETVTQLIVNV
+611 EPETVTQLIVNA

-636 YHFDESQMQLL
+636 YRFDESQMQLL

-675 IISLLPSNSKGA
+675 IISHLPSNSKGA

-716 AYWAIHEVDPE
+716 AYWAIHEVNPE

-780 GIYVGGGKVV
+780 GIYVGDGKVI

-805 QTKNYPIIIFGRP
+805 QTKNYPIIMFGRP